1 MEIITYNVQSPFL
14 GISNYEERLDL
25 IINRIALYNATII
38 VFQEVFIM
46 SLFTMKIFSKD
57 NYIKTRLQKIGYSYF
72 AQSTQTANM
81 QNAGLFI
88 AGHYPIK
95 VIDEIAYPQRE
106 EDERFTTKGAIIFR
120 VDHPIYKKLT
130 IINTHLHC
138 MNYIDEYSQ
147 IRMEQL
153 QQIKNTLVKHNI
165 VDNILL
171 CGDLNID
178 SINQTTYKY
187 YEKLMELFPD
197 GKDSFAHP
205 FPITNPPDARID
217 YIVYYG
223 KEFEFH
229 NTQIV
234 DANRYKSRSDLDSL
248 EASDHLGIR
257 TQLFIRI

>member
-38 VFQEVFIM
+38 LFQEVFIM
-46 SLFTMKIFSKD
+46 SIFTMKIFSKD
-57 NYIKTRLQKIGYSYF
+57 NYIKTRLQKLGYSHF
-72 AQSTQTANM
+72 AQSTSTTNM

-88 AGHYPIK
+88 AGHYPIE
-95 VIDEIAYPQRE
+95 VIDEIEYPQRE
-106 EDERFTTKGAIIFR
+106 ADERFTTKGAIIFR
-120 VDHPIYKKLT
+120 IGAPEYKRLT

-138 MNYIDEYSQ
+138 MNYIDEYSR

-153 QQIKNTLVKHNI
+153 QQIKDTLIKHNI
-165 VDNILL
+165 FDNIVI

-178 SINQTTYKY
+178 SINKNTYKY

-197 GKDSFAHP
+197 GKDSFAPP

-223 KEFEFH
+223 RDFEFD
-229 NTQIV
+229 NTLIV
-234 DANRYKSRSDLDSL
+234 NANSDSL
-248 EASDHLGIR
+248 EVSDHFGIK
-257 TQLFIRI
+257 TLLFTIKNEI

>member
-25 IINRIALYNATII
+25 IINKIALYNATVIL
-38 VFQEVFIM
+38 FQEVFIM

-57 NYIKTRLQKIGYSYF
+57 NYIKTRLKNIGYSYF
-72 AQSTQTANM
+72 AQSKLTTNM

-88 AGHYPIK
+88 AAHYPIE
-95 VIDEIAYPQRE
+95 VIDEITYPQQE
-106 EDERFTTKGAIIFR
+106 ADERFTTKGAIIFR
-120 VDHPIYKKLT
+120 IDHPVYKRLT

-138 MNYIDEYSQ
+138 MNYIDEYSK

-153 QQIKNTLVKHNI
+153 HQIKDTLIKYNI
-165 VDNILL
+165 FDNILL

-187 YEKLMELFPD
+187 YEKLLELFPN
-197 GKDSFAHP
+197 GKDSFAQP

-223 KEFEFH
+223 NEFEFH

-234 DANRYKSRSDLDSL
+234 NSNSDSL
-248 EASDHLGIR
+248 EASDHLGIITR
-257 TQLFIRI
+257 LFHN

>member
-1 MEIITYNVQSPFL
+1 
-14 GISNYEERLDL
+14 
-25 IINRIALYNATII
+25 
-38 VFQEVFIM
+38 
-46 SLFTMKIFSKD
+46 
-57 NYIKTRLQKIGYSYF
+57 
-72 AQSTQTANM
+72 M

-88 AGHYPIK
+88 AGHYPIE

-106 EDERFTTKGAIIFR
+106 ADERFTTKGAIIFR
-120 VDHPIYKKLT
+120 IDHPVYKKLT

-138 MNYIDEYSQ
+138 MNYIDEYSK

-153 QQIKNTLVKHNI
+153 HQIKDTLIKHNI
-165 VDNILL
+165 FDNILL

-187 YEKLMELFPD
+187 YEKLMELFPN
-197 GKDSFAHP
+197 GKDSFAQP

-223 KEFEFH
+223 NEFEFH

-234 DANRYKSRSDLDSL
+234 NSNSNSL
-248 EASDHLGIR
+248 EASDHLGIF
-257 TQLFIRI
+257 TKLFHNKNK